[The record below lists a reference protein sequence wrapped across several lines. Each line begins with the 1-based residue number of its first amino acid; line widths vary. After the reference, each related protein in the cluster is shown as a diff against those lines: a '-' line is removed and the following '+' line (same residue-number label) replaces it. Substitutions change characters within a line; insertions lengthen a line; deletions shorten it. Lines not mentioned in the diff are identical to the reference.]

1 MSINT
6 CVRWGI
12 DLTLVAVVLAAV
24 RRSTGLV
31 LRYETMGF
39 SGWIHG
45 YLQWGEVCLG
55 YIQGAVRRSKWFRPQ
70 VQYDGFPKIEELD

>member
-1 MSINT
+1 MSVGSI
-6 CVRWGI
+6 VRWGV
-12 DLTLVAVVLAAV
+12 DLTLVAIVLASL

-45 YLQWGEVCLG
+45 YLQWGEMCFG
-55 YIQGAVRRSKWFRPQ
+55 YLKSYVKRSPWVRPQ
-70 VQYDGFPKIEELD
+70 VTYDGFKKIEEIE

>member
-1 MSINT
+1 MSVGSI
-6 CVRWGI
+6 VRWGV
-12 DLTLVAVVLAAV
+12 DLTLVAIVLASL

-45 YLQWGEVCLG
+45 YLQWGKCV
-55 YIQGAVRRSKWFRPQ
+55 
-70 VQYDGFPKIEELD
+70 LDI